1 MARYL
6 GRFRLQ
12 ALAMVRCS
20 PSPRFWMWVTQSNQ
34 RYFVDC
40 RYFQPEIAV
49 RLKKTV
55 LGSMNAAKPQKLLT
69 DRFIQSMKLMM
80 QCDHQKNISS
90 YDLSVQ
96 NLPQILLSNPKLGNL
111 LSSSSTKPVIL

>member
-40 RYFQPEIAV
+40 RHFQPEIAV